1 MRETIIGVTAKI
13 KNIPD
18 NFDLGSIGFMLLRQ
32 INTELWF
39 YGFYETEE
47 KAKQAAL
54 EIGNGV
60 VVRL

>member
-18 NFDLGSIGFMLLRQ
+18 NFDLGSIGWMVVRRMDAD
-32 INTELWF
+32 LWY
-39 YGFYETEE
+39 YGFYEDEE
-47 KAKQAAL
+47 KAYQVAM

-60 VVRL
+60 VVKL